1 MTFITRLLGN
11 SINQILSRGKSI
23 LLLGPRQ
30 TGKTTLLNHQVVADL
45 NYTFLEAAVRRDFE
59 LETDNLIKEV
69 KAHKHLDHRDQPLTV
84 LIDEV
89 QKVPDIMDTVQYAI
103 DHALA
108 QFILTGSSIRKL
120 RRHAGGVNLL
130 PGRVIELKMDALS
143 ILEMSS
149 ALPTLDDLLI
159 YGSLPEVILQ
169 KEEPAKEQFLISYV
183 NTYLEEEIR
192 AEALVRNVASF
203 SRFLRYAAVGVGK
216 PINVNKLSQELG
228 ISRHTIDA
236 YYQILE
242 DCLIAD
248 RIEPLSYIT
257 SRRRLTK
264 APKYLMFDLGVRR
277 IAAGE
282 GLRLPEKYY
291 GDLFEQFVGLEIL
304 KILRIYAP
312 QARLYYWKDHNGPE
326 VDYVIEYN
334 RQYLPIEVKYT
345 SKPLSK
351 DADHLHTF
359 QQEYDC
365 LSPALIVCRIERPME
380 IANNIIA
387 IPWSTLPMMIK
398 KRVEA

>member
-59 LETDNLIKEV
+59 LEPDNLIKEI

-203 SRFLRYAAVGVGK
+203 SRFLRYAAVGAGK

-242 DCLIAD
+242 DCFISD

-345 SKPLSK
+345 SK
-351 DADHLHTF
+351 H
-359 QQEYDC
+359 
-365 LSPALIVCRIERPME
+365 
-380 IANNIIA
+380 
-387 IPWSTLPMMIK
+387 
-398 KRVEA
+398 

>member
-89 QKVPDIMDTVQYAI
+89 QKVPDIMDAVQYAI

-203 SRFLRYAAVGVGK
+203 SRFLRYAAVGAGK